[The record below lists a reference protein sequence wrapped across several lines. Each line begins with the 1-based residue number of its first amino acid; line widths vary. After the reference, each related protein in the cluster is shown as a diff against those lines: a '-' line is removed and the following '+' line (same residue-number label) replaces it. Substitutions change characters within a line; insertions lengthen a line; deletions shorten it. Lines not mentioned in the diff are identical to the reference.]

1 MENQNPTFLPFFIA
15 TWFLLLSTMFVGV
28 KSQEPIQS
36 STPGLLCISECGTC
50 PAICSPPPA
59 PEVSLKPPPTPE
71 VALKPPPSPSP
82 RPPLPAHSP
91 PPFSFFPPPG
101 AIITPINSPIAS
113 SPPSPPLHNYPPSFP
128 YYFLPPLSPPLLSSP
143 PPRPA
148 TPPPSPPP
156 PPSNNFNIPASV
168 APPAGFGQKNFSN
181 PYYYFYVSEAASS
194 KTLCG
199 PIVLAAMLISFHVF
213 SW

>member
-1 MENQNPTFLPFFIA
+1 MENQNPTFLSFSIA
-15 TWFLLLSTMFVGV
+15 TLWFLLLSIMFLGV
-28 KSQEPIQS
+28 KSQEPIQG

-59 PEVSLKPPPTPE
+59 PEV
-71 VALKPPPSPSP
+71 ALKPPPSPSP
-82 RPPLPAHSP
+82 RPGHSP
-91 PPFSFFPPPG
+91 PPLPPDSFFPPPG
-101 AIITPINSPIAS
+101 AIITPIKP
-113 SPPSPPLHNYPPSFP
+113 SPPSPPVQNYPPSFP
-128 YYFLPPLSPPLLSSP
+128 YYFLPPLSPPLPPLLSSP

-156 PPSNNFNIPASV
+156 PSNSFNIPATV

-181 PYYYFYVSEAASS
+181 PYYYFYVSEAASM
-194 KTLCG
+194 TFCG
-199 PIVLAAMLISFHVF
+199 PIILAAMLISFHVF